1 MSATAPTEADIWQTL
16 RRIIDPELGCNIAD
30 LGMIYDV
37 ALDGA
42 QVRVA
47 MTLTTPGCPMGDIL
61 TSAAESA
68 LRAMPGIEDAEVR
81 LVWEP
86 RWTVARLSPAARE
99 QLGVPAEMPHT
110 PAVR

>member
-1 MSATAPTEADIWQTL
+1 MTTTAPTEADIWQTL
-16 RRIIDPELGCNIAD
+16 RQIIDPELGCNLVD

-37 ALDGA
+37 ALDDA
-42 QVRVA
+42 HVCVT

-61 TSAAESA
+61 TKAAESA
-68 LRAMPGIEDAEVR
+68 LREIPGVEDAAVR

-99 QLGVPAEMPHT
+99 QLGVPPDA
-110 PAVR
+110 

>member
-1 MSATAPTEADIWQTL
+1 MTTTAPTEADVWKTL
-16 RRIIDPELGCNIAD
+16 RQIIDPELGCNIVD

-37 ALDGA
+37 ALEGRH
-42 QVRVA
+42 VHMT

-61 TSAAESA
+61 TSAAEST

-99 QLGVPAEMPHT
+99 QLGVPAE
-110 PAVR
+110 A

>member
-1 MSATAPTEADIWQTL
+1 MTTTAPIEADVWQTL
-16 RRIIDPELGCNIAD
+16 RQIIDPELGCNIVD

-37 ALDGA
+37 DLDGA
-42 QVRVA
+42 HVRVT

-68 LRAMPGIEDAEVR
+68 LGAMPGIEDVDAR

-86 RWTVARLSPAARE
+86 RWTVARLSPAARQ
-99 QLGVPAEMPHT
+99 QLGIPAG
-110 PAVR
+110 A